1 MRGYIR
7 RRIWFLATTTGKKMM
22 EKKMLAGT
30 LCGLFYAGLLTVFT
44 LLVFFAAVPFQNLWH
59 VPVAACMVAEPRL
72 QMMYPFVTFWWLEQ
86 WRYLLLALVVLV
98 GLLGIVAAV
107 TAAVQLFLQNSYFRL
122 RYWVFFYGGISAWLC
137 ADGKCVGS
145 YPGII

>member
-1 MRGYIR
+1 MRGYKTQDLV
-7 RRIWFLATTTGKKMM
+7 LATTTGKKMM

-72 QMMYPFVTFWWLEQ
+72 QMMYPFVTF
-86 WRYLLLALVVLV
+86 
-98 GLLGIVAAV
+98 
-107 TAAVQLFLQNSYFRL
+107 
-122 RYWVFFYGGISAWLC
+122 
-137 ADGKCVGS
+137 
-145 YPGII
+145 